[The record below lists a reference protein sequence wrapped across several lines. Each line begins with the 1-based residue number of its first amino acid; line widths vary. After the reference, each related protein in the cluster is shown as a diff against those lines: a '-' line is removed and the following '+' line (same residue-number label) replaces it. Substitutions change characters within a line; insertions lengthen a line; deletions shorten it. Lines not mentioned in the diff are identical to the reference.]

1 MQGWLSML
9 RLLKQQRPL
18 TTPWWTQTRNVTSF
32 YPKMPFHIWKNRKVS
47 MLPVGWGGMYIYQIM
62 KGCQY
67 VRCIFHIS
75 IKRWLYSI
83 YQLKNFVLN
92 LKNVNFFHILQIKRW
107 LCSISQSK
115 GSSIHI
121 TIERWL
127 SFVSHF
133 KGGSLP
139 YLNQKVAMFRIWIYE
154 LIRRLYSK
162 SEKK

>member
-92 LKNVNFFHILQIKRW
+92 LKNVNFFHILIKLKGDYVPYLNRKVA
-107 LCSISQSK
+107 LSILQSK
-115 GSSIHI
+115 GGFLSYLILKVVLFHI
-121 TIERWL
+121 STRRWQCL
-127 SFVSHF
+127 E
-133 KGGSLP
+133 
-139 YLNQKVAMFRIWIYE
+139 YE
-154 LIRRLYSK
+154 FMN
-162 SEKK
+162 